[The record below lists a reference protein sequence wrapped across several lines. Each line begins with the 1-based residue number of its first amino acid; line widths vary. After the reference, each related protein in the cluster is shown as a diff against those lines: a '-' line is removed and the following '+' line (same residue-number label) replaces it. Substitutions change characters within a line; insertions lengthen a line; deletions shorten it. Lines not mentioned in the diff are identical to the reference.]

1 MQRSPGDKTMGY
13 DGQFCTNKLTSVSN
27 FAHRLAK
34 IGVVGKRIH
43 FSDQLILNFISFTIF
58 MLIKYA
64 SAIQKQKVIEMK
76 VVFRMNLSGSC
87 TVDCLADNVA

>member
-1 MQRSPGDKTMGY
+1 MGY

-58 MLIKYA
+58 IIIKYA
-64 SAIQKQKVIEMK
+64 RTIQKQKVIDIK
-76 VVFRMNLSGSC
+76 VVFRLIISGSC

>member
-1 MQRSPGDKTMGY
+1 MIVPGGQGL
-13 DGQFCTNKLTSVSN
+13 DGWMKPHKLTSVSN
-27 FAHRLAK
+27 LIHRLAK

-58 MLIKYA
+58 MIMQNA
-64 SAIQKQKVIEMK
+64 SAIQKQKVVKME
-76 VVFRMNLSGSC
+76 VVLRMNLSGSC